1 MCTVAEIV
9 EAVKKL
15 NGRQKSELLDRLAK
29 IDFEEAWDRQIEA
42 DARTGRL
49 DKIWQNSLKDIKA
62 RRTKPLDEIID
73 NSCLL
78 GGLRFTPA

>member
-49 DKIWQNSLKDIKA
+49 DKI
-62 RRTKPLDEIID
+62 
-73 NSCLL
+73 
-78 GGLRFTPA
+78 